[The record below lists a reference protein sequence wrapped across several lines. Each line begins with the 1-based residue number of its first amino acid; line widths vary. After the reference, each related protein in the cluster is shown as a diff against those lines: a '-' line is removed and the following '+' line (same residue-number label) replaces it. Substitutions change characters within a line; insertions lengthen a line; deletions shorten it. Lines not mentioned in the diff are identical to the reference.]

1 MDKQNNISYIEFP
14 STDLTKTEVFFQTV
28 FGWSFEDYGPE
39 YCAFSGAGVN
49 GGFFQSDRTVST
61 EQGSALIVMYSA
73 ELEQTQANIETAGGS
88 ILQAIFDF
96 PGGRR
101 FHFADPTGNEYA
113 VWSDK

>member
-1 MDKQNNISYIEFP
+1 MDEQNKISYIEFP
-14 STDLTKTEVFFQTV
+14 STDLSKTKQFFQTV
-28 FGWSFEDYGPE
+28 FDWRFEDYGPE

-49 GGFFQSDRTVST
+49 GGFFQSNRTVST

-88 ILQAIFDF
+88 VLQTIFDF

-101 FHFADPTGNEYA
+101 FHFAVPTGNGHA
-113 VWSDK
+113 VCCDE